1 MPNRYENE
9 NGRQLGVS
17 MENIVTIKPNNGKKK
32 IKYKLEPLFTDGKY
46 SLYPSQEIPKNYDWG
61 KNRHTI
67 KRKSKSG
74 NSTAY
79 VFGTA
84 TNSSHSIGN
93 GGSLKWFDDS
103 IFPIGLIN
111 RLTDNDIESLMSIAV
126 KRKVKVRDNSNRDQL
141 EQLLSE
147 LLCPYCLTFKSKCN
161 CK

>member
-1 MPNRYENE
+1 MSNKYENE
-9 NGRQLGVS
+9 NGRQLGVT
-17 MENIVTIKPNNGKKK
+17 MANIVTIKPANGKDRVK
-32 IKYKLEPLFTDGKY
+32 IKIEPIFKDGNY
-46 SLYPSQEIPKNYDWG
+46 SLYASQSIPKHYDWG

-84 TNSSHSIGN
+84 TNSTHSIGN

-103 IFPIGLIN
+103 IFPLGLVN
-111 RLTDNDIESLMSIAV
+111 RLTENDIESLLAIAV
-126 KRKVKVRDNSNRDQL
+126 KRNIRVRDNSERDDL
-141 EQLLSE
+141 EKLLSE
-147 LLCPYCLTFKSKCN
+147 LLCPYCLTFKSKCY